1 MRIAAKP
8 SKPESQFRRR
18 KFKSNVLACQR
29 VVRVFNAITV
39 ARTLLLFMQIAI
51 ADRKRVAALK
61 KIWNKKMQEVQA
73 VMASTGR
80 TTRVNR
86 ERMMVRRLDLRELS

>member
-1 MRIAAKP
+1 
-8 SKPESQFRRR
+8 
-18 KFKSNVLACQR
+18 
-29 VVRVFNAITV
+29 
-39 ARTLLLFMQIAI
+39 MQIAI

-61 KIWNKKMQEVQA
+61 KIWKQKMQEVQA

-86 ERMMVRRLDLRELS
+86 ERMMVGVI

>member
-1 MRIAAKP
+1 M
-8 SKPESQFRRR
+8 
-18 KFKSNVLACQR
+18 
-29 VVRVFNAITV
+29 
-39 ARTLLLFMQIAI
+39 LLFMQIAI
-51 ADRKRVAALK
+51 ADRKRVNALK

-86 ERMMVRRLDLRELS
+86 ERTMVSQLQFNEQSS